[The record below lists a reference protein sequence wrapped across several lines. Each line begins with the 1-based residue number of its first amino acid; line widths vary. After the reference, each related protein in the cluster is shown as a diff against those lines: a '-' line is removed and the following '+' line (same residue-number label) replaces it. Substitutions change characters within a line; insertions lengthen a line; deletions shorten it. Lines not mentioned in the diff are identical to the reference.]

1 MPENMLVRILESRV
15 YDVVSET
22 PLDRA
27 AQLSAQLGN
36 DIWLKRED
44 THPGVFSF
52 KIRGAYNRMA
62 RLTAEERAQG
72 VIAASAGNHAQGVAL
87 AAERL
92 GVHAVIVMP
101 RTTPEIK
108 IKSVRAR
115 GAEVILLGDSYD
127 EAYEEARRIAHERGL
142 VFVHPYNDIDVI
154 AGQGTVGM
162 EILRQHSGRIDAIFV
177 PVGGG
182 GLVAGVAAYVKALRP
197 ETRVIGVE
205 PDDAACLHAALRD
218 GARTVLERVGLFAD
232 GVAVRQVGELPFEL
246 SRRYVDQ
253 VVLVSTDEIC
263 GAMKDVFEATRS
275 LAEPAGALALAGL
288 KRWVQD
294 QGAPVGLRAGT
305 RLPVRGR
312 DQ

>member
-218 GARTVLERVGLFAD
+218 GARTVLERVGLLAD